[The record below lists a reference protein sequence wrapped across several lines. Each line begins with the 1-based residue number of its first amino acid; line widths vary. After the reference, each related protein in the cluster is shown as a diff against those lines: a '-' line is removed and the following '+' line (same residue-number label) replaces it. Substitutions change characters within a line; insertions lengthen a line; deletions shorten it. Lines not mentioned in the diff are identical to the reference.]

1 MQNRPELTFP
11 EEVAALV
18 RSEYEMADA
27 VLEYGSGGS
36 TVLAA
41 ETDGLKCFSVES
53 DEVWASGLQSWLDKH
68 IVGHDVHVHYSNI
81 GATRDW
87 GWPVNVRKTMI
98 PRYLNYRRSVWQR
111 PDFVHP
117 DVILIDGR
125 FRVGCFLTSISRI
138 QKETVVLFDDYV
150 NRNQYHVVEEFFAP
164 TLTVGR
170 MAKFEVFPRQITT
183 LEWLRH
189 AKNSFRPG

>member
-11 EEVAALV
+11 DEVAALV
-18 RSEYEMADA
+18 RSEYEKAGA

-41 ETDGLKCFSVES
+41 ETPGLKCFSVES
-53 DEVWASGLQSWLDKH
+53 DNAWATGLQKWLDEH
-68 IVGHDVHVHYSNI
+68 IEGHGAQVHYANI

-87 GWPVNVRKTMI
+87 GWPAKVQKTMI
-98 PRYLNYRRSVWQR
+98 PRYLGYRRSVWQR
-111 PDFVHP
+111 PDFVQP

-138 QKETVVLFDDYV
+138 QKDTVILFDDYV
-150 NRNQYHVVEEFFAP
+150 NRSQYHVVEEFFAP

-170 MAKFEVFPRQITT
+170 MARFAVSPCRITGWD
-183 LEWLRH
+183 WLKH
-189 AKNSFRPG
+189 AKNSFQPS